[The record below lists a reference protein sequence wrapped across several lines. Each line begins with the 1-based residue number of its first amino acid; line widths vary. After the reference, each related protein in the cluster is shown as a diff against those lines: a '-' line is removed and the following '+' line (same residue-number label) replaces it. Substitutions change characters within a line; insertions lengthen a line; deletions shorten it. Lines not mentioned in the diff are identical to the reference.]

1 MDYTRTNNVNGTS
14 LKGTIEASFDEL
26 VETFGQPCL
35 LDPPSSYEK
44 VTTEWKLRFK
54 NGTVATI
61 YDWKNY
67 GHVPPKDEKVT
78 WHVGGFSSEALI
90 CVKNTLNAKND

>member
-14 LKGTIEASFDEL
+14 LKGTIDASFNEL

-35 LDPPSSYEK
+35 LEPPNPYEK
-44 VTTEWKLRFK
+44 VTTEWKLKFE
-54 NGTVATI
+54 NGVVATI

-67 GHVPPKDEKVT
+67 GYVAPRDKKVT
-78 WHVGGFSSEALI
+78 WHVGGFNSEALTQ
-90 CVKNTLNAKND
+90 VKNILNAK